1 MQTSSLWFE
10 KRGEKSQDRSIILLH
25 GFTGSHSTWDRL
37 SKKLVGEHYFLVLP
51 DLPGHGRSADTS
63 GMSIDQISDS
73 LIAILDDLKITKAS
87 ILGYSMGARIALNL
101 AIRYPG
107 RARSLILESGTPGI
121 RDDAE
126 RQKRRLDDGFLAE
139 DIKRRG
145 LNWFVDYWENLGM
158 FASQKS
164 LDERTRQM
172 IRNERLTNSPIG
184 LASSLEASGAGVM
197 LPMWSKLGEV
207 LVPVLLLVGEKD
219 EKYVS
224 IAKEMKRELSGKS
237 SLFVIRNSGH
247 APHIENYLEFEKVVA
262 NFLQEFGLGRR
273 NLK

>member
-10 KRGEKSQDRSIILLH
+10 KHGEKSQDRSIILLH